1 MSVRKAAY
9 VLVLITTIGA
19 SYAAGYFTSE
29 RFIDDKIKKT
39 AGSNE
44 TVNTATYLQN
54 QKPVETIKNTTKIK
68 QKITYSKGNTIVI
81 TTETNASNDIIGLN
95 KDQAEKHFKQ
105 EGLIMV
111 NFSDKEIVVT
121 KDETDKWPPNYYIVK
136 ENKGLLTVYKS
147 DENGN
152 LKENP
157 YETYDIKIN
166 DLMQSDKEVL
176 TKGMLFENIEDVDG
190 LVNDLSS

>member
-19 SYAAGYFTSE
+19 SYAAGYFTSK

-44 TVNTATYLQN
+44 TVNTATYMQN

-111 NFSDKEIVVT
+111 NFSDKEVVVT

-152 LKENP
+152 LKESP